1 MKVYTFEEFCK
12 AIDEVIK
19 NYKNYDDVKKEIIQ
33 RAPVLE
39 NLLKAEFVY
48 LQRGERR
55 NFVILD
61 SEFLVVGL
69 HRVRLTNNYS
79 IKLGCDGQGRCFLC
93 ELTKRYAG
101 DISKSRHYIVFNVFD
116 LVEKK
121 VKLLLLFC
129 EGINLKNENFSILMN
144 LSKEGKLQGTEII
157 VKLASETDKFQGYYV
172 DGVVIAKRYKIGE
185 TLERKKYD
193 VRELFELKDFTFL
206 ENFGYEI
213 GWVKEKLNKYL
224 IELNEEEEE
233 MLLVEKLDI
242 EEEEVELDGE
252 VKNEIIN
259 EIKNEASKDLKVE
272 KEVFCESVGENVIE
286 LNKRKEFID
295 LTKECL
301 EKADKSY
308 MEQKLKEI
316 EEEEKLPREIQEII
330 NTHW

>member
-1 MKVYTFEEFCK
+1 MKVYTFEEFSK

-19 NYKNYDDVKKEIIQ
+19 NYRDYDNVKKEIIQ
-33 RAPVLE
+33 KAPILE

-61 SEFLVVGL
+61 SEFLVIGL

-101 DISKSRHYIVFNVFD
+101 DIGRSRHYVVFNVFD
-116 LVEKK
+116 LVERK

-129 EGINLKNENFSILMN
+129 EGINIKNENFSILMN
-144 LSKEGKLQGTEII
+144 LSKEGRLQGTEII
-157 VKLASETDKFQGYYV
+157 VKLASETDKFQGYYI
-172 DGVVIAKRYKIGE
+172 DGVVIAKKYRIGE
-185 TLERKKYD
+185 TLERKRYN

-213 GWVKEKLNKYL
+213 SWVKEKMNKYL

-233 MLLVEKLDI
+233 KLLVEKLDI
-242 EEEEVELDGE
+242 EEEEEIELDSGI
-252 VKNEIIN
+252 KDEIIN
-259 EIKNEASKDLKVE
+259 EIKNEVGKELKVE
-272 KEVFCESVGENVIE
+272 KEVLYENVIE
-286 LNKRKEFID
+286 LNKRKEYID

-301 EKADKSY
+301 EKVDKSY
-308 MEQKLKEI
+308 MEQKLREI
-316 EEEEKLPREIQEII
+316 EKESKLPKEVQEII
-330 NTHW
+330 NTYW